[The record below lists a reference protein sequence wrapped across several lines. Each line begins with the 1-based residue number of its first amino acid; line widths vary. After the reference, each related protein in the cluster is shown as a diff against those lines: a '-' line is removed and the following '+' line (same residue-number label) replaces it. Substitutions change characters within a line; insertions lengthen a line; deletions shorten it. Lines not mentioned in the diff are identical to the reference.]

1 MKVTSEDS
9 MRLYREMAS
18 NPTAALLLPMKAI
31 HDDPYRRDGKDQVAV
46 VRTEDRVEGIRKA
59 IELIGGIGPI
69 VKGVKGG
76 FLIKPNCN
84 TDDPY
89 PRDTHHETIRAIAEV
104 LMEAGV
110 KTGQITV
117 GDMSGRARGLPTRAT
132 MENLGIT
139 KVAEEMGLNI
149 SYFDEEEWVTVKP
162 RKAKW
167 WPKGLKVPK
176 TVYDSDRII
185 LTPILRSHTTA
196 TFTCSLKLG
205 VGLIDAE
212 ERDWLHNGKDFF
224 EKMIDINLAYQ
235 VDMVIA
241 DALRMNTGP
250 KTDPK
255 DEVSPGIIT
264 ASNNRVASDAVSASL
279 MQKYRTMRV
288 TDHKTQDQLQFKLAE
303 KMGLGTPNLSGIHI
317 EHLNIVKDEGFKELM
332 GYIRSELRT

>member
-1 MKVTSEDS
+1 MIVTPENS

-18 NPTAALLLPMKAI
+18 NPPVAPLVTMNPI
-31 HDDPYRRDGKDQVAV
+31 HDDPYRRDEKDQVAI
-46 VRTEDRVEGIRKA
+46 VRTEDRVKGIRKA
-59 IELIGGIGPI
+59 IELIGGIEPM
-69 VKGVKGG
+69 VKGVNGG

-104 LMEAGV
+104 LMDAGV
-110 KTGQITV
+110 NPGQITV

-139 KVAEEMGLNI
+139 KAAEEMGINI
-149 SYFDEEEWVTVKP
+149 SYFDEEEWVTVEP
-162 RKAKW
+162 GGSKW
-167 WPKGLKVPK
+167 WPKGLKIPK
-176 TVYDSDRII
+176 AVYDSERII

-212 ERDWLHNGKDFF
+212 ERDWLHNGKDFY

-241 DALRMNTGP
+241 DALRMNTGL
-250 KTDPK
+250 KTAPE

-264 ASNNRVASDAVSASL
+264 ASNNMVASDVVSAAL
-279 MQKYRTMRV
+279 MQKYRTVRV
-288 TDHKTQDQLQFKLAE
+288 VDYETQDQTQFKLAE
-303 KMGLGTPNLSGIHI
+303 KLGLGVQNLSGIHLKHFDI
-317 EHLNIVKDEGFKELM
+317 ANDDGFEELM
-332 GYIRSELRT
+332 SYIRSELR